1 MKEDIKESSLESELK
16 EFERI
21 VESKKPQFQEDSSID
36 TVNSS
41 VKEDK
46 CFLKFKDRI
55 QGYPEQ
61 VLRYKKEEDPLWV
74 SDGNMP
80 TSIPNC
86 ELCGSKRRFE
96 FQVSTFNTP

>member
-1 MKEDIKESSLESELK
+1 VKEDIKESSLESELK

-36 TVNSS
+36 AVDSS

-46 CFLKFKDRI
+46 CFLKFKDTI

-61 VLRYKKEEDPLWV
+61 VLRYKKGEDPLWV
-74 SDGNMP
+74 SDANMP
-80 TSIPNC
+80 SSIPNC

-96 FQVSTFNTP
+96 FQVSTFYVP